1 MNDFSQS
8 LLDIFEA
15 RVMKRMS
22 INHCVEVDADNYQ
35 KETRK
40 YEPEFN
46 STGYEKR
53 RLEKNDKVTDKIV
66 YIPYRFL
73 IC

>member
-1 MNDFSQS
+1 
-8 LLDIFEA
+8 
-15 RVMKRMS
+15 MS

-46 STGYEKR
+46 STGYEKK
-53 RLEKNDKVTDKIV
+53 RLEKNDKVTDRIV
-66 YIPYRFL
+66 YTPYRFL